1 MRGCLNG
8 WVGSRSLPLSH
19 LIEPSAAVHLA
30 ADQGTSRSSH
40 GNADPAAIAT
50 GEGRSSTG
58 TQEATDDG
66 ALNAAVVVHLFGGR
80 RVLAGALDCGRG
92 VAAMFISPEAPV
104 RWSSIEHNLIPDPNQ
119 LFSCEQGQ
127 LSFQRHPTI
136 TTTQTEIR
144 T

>member
-1 MRGCLNG
+1 M
-8 WVGSRSLPLSH
+8 GSRSLPLSH

-50 GEGRSSTG
+50 GEGRSSPG
-58 TQEATDDG
+58 TQKATDDG
-66 ALNAAVVVHLFGGR
+66 ALNA
-80 RVLAGALDCGRG
+80 AGALDCGRG
-92 VAAMFISPEAPV
+92 VAAMFITPEAPV
-104 RWSSIEHNLIPDPNQ
+104 RRSSIEHNLIPDPNQ

-144 T
+144 TCTLS